1 MTPRD
6 LNLIGSGDAAG
17 SPDRLLTPDEAA
29 ALLGVTVRW
38 LYRHAG
44 QFTFTRKLSRKVLRF
59 HGPGLLAYLEKG
71 RR

>member
-1 MTPRD
+1 MNPDTQ
-6 LNLIGSGDAAG
+6 
-17 SPDRLLTPDEAA
+17 DRLLTPEEAS

-44 QFTFTRKLSRKVLRF
+44 QFTFTRKLSRKMLRF
-59 HGPGLLAYLEKG
+59 HEAGLRRYIEQG

>member
-1 MTPRD
+1 MEPQ
-6 LNLIGSGDAAG
+6 AK
-17 SPDRLLTPDEAA
+17 DRLLPPEEAA

-59 HGPGLLAYLEKG
+59 HEAGLRRFIEKG
-71 RR
+71 PP